1 MGWGLL
7 LNSLALAAPVALAA
21 VAVGWLVALFIAA
34 SRGLLRWAA
43 RVGAVVAALRE
54 HFDALLVEKA
64 ERPRLDVLG
73 SAVVGAILRLLL
85 HDGLA

>member
-1 MGWGLL
+1 M
-7 LNSLALAAPVALAA
+7 
-21 VAVGWLVALFIAA
+21 
-34 SRGLLRWAA
+34 
-43 RVGAVVAALRE
+43 VAALRE
-54 HFDALLVEKA
+54 HFDALLVDKA